1 MDETDFEDME
11 RLIDRLPETESE
23 RRRVKH
29 LVIRDPNCGV
39 KDEWV
44 TPEMTFCR
52 RLESVVLSGVPDTSD
67 KTIVRLARDNPNLQ
81 GLDLTGCKYVS
92 DVAIVELVSQA
103 PPLQWL
109 QLSGV
114 VLTDPTVSAMA
125 KTFSKLV
132 ELELCDEPLL
142 SAVSVRDIWT
152 YSRKLR
158 MVRLARCPLLT
169 DKALPSPIKKG
180 GKPATGTDK
189 PLPHRP
195 STWLDGLPP
204 LILRHTAVDLRV
216 LDLSYCTK
224 LTDEGIE
231 GVLVHAPSLHTLSL
245 AGCTN
250 LTDRSVEN
258 ICKLG
263 VQLGSVTLAHVWQVT
278 DAAIVKLARACL
290 GLKSVDAACRDTLFS
305 VRAAPRPCPTRIP
318 LKLATPL
325 QPGQIPRPTLI

>member
-1 MDETDFEDME
+1 MA
-11 RLIDRLPETESE
+11 PA
-23 RRRVKH
+23 
-29 LVIRDPNCGV
+29 P
-39 KDEWV
+39 
-44 TPEMTFCR
+44 
-52 RLESVVLSGVPDTSD
+52 VLQARGFPRGRPRGHHHV
-67 KTIVRLARDNPNLQ
+67 LACLHPFTL
-81 GLDLTGCKYVS
+81 
-92 DVAIVELVSQA
+92 
-103 PPLQWL
+103 
-109 QLSGV
+109 
-114 VLTDPTVSAMA
+114 
-125 KTFSKLV
+125 
-132 ELELCDEPLL
+132 
-142 SAVSVRDIWT
+142 
-152 YSRKLR
+152 
-158 MVRLARCPLLT
+158 
-169 DKALPSPIKKG
+169 IKKG

-189 PLPHRP
+189 LLPHRP
-195 STWLDGLPP
+195 SKWLDGLPP
-204 LILRHTAVDLRV
+204 LILRYTAVDLRV

-231 GVLVHAPSLHTLSL
+231 GVLARAPSLHTLSL

-263 VQLGSVTLAHVWQVT
+263 VQLGSVT